1 MRKLACNSSTTK
13 MFSLSRVMLRRFGS
27 RNRLTLVGV
36 AREPQLGYVSDEACF
51 QFTLC
56 FQNIVPQQP
65 GGAPAT
71 EASLKSS
78 SSSAVLSSPPLP
90 AAKDQILVRCFQR
103 CSSSSPAEAAT
114 SAGKSPSI
122 SKGATAVGS
131 TSSSPTSS
139 ITPPVAAPLQL
150 FPPTLSELKS
160 LLSDGTVVRVLGQLK
175 VNTQMENG
183 KPQPHPFVLVHCGEG
198 LSDSVELL
206 NARRSS
212 KRRAL

>member
-1 MRKLACNSSTTK
+1 

-65 GGAPAT
+65 GGAPVT
-71 EASLKSS
+71 EAPLKSSS
-78 SSSAVLSSPPLP
+78 SSSAVLGSPPLP
-90 AAKDQILVRCFQR
+90 AVKDQILVRCYQR
-103 CSSSSPAEAAT
+103 SSSSSPAEAAT
-114 SAGKSPSI
+114 SAVKSPSI
-122 SKGATAVGS
+122 LKGATAVGS
-131 TSSSPTSS
+131 TSSSTTSS
-139 ITPPVAAPLQL
+139 TTAAAPLQL

>member
-1 MRKLACNSSTTK
+1 

-56 FQNIVPQQP
+56 FQNIIPQQP
-65 GGAPAT
+65 GSAPVT
-71 EASLKSS
+71 EAPLKS

-90 AAKDQILVRCFQR
+90 TVKDQILVRCYQR
-103 CSSSSPAEAAT
+103 SSSSSPAEAAT
-114 SAGKSPSI
+114 SVVKSPSI

-131 TSSSPTSS
+131 TFSSTTSSSTA
-139 ITPPVAAPLQL
+139 AAPLQL

-175 VNTQMENG
+175 VNTQIENG